1 MTLRWMV
8 CIIHLIFVSI
18 LMYFLVLQLCK
29 KSQNDGGSPVVK
41 TIANDFSPVPK
52 PFSPPRPSNIM
63 DYFTRKATTKTSSP
77 EELKGVSP
85 KSRLRHQKHNSLELE
100 VKRPLQKR
108 TKKSNKAATKLV
120 DTEIAVS
127 NEKDC
132 VIVEDHYD
140 KESLTQTDGKVFS
153 GDEGINLIPEA
164 SFTWEKLDSTATD
177 VVSEK
182 EKRHD
187 DKSKIQS
194 QLDNIELSPIF
205 PSKDKAKKVKSNVRR
220 NQQQE
225 ESDSEST
232 QCDVSMEVNVDET
245 SQLNSST
252 VTISFEEFVRSQ
264 SQDIDE
270 KNIVDNAATQEMD
283 ANPEENVRSGEP
295 VLQAS
300 PQTVTIHAEV
310 HAVSPKQESVATKKV
325 ASIFN
330 RRKETM
336 SPLEL
341 ISPVQ
346 VEARHKLPSSAS
358 LVKRKSNV
366 VLEEED
372 LELAILESEST
383 PKCTDVERKLFMAAF
398 KQPALDGSKTKPG
411 KSQGKTKEVIEKVED
426 IRVREEEATIP
437 PTAEEAPVSKK
448 AAKNKLA
455 RNGRKKKEN
464 GTVRTIPVAAKELV
478 NTNDGGETL
487 EIPVASPP
495 TTPAVRRSTRGAVI
509 QGSTPGTSVRRPR
522 QPSESKSAALHPPAK
537 IRRSKH
543 GVFKAE
549 MVCPPDLNQSPI
561 R

>member
-1 MTLRWMV
+1 MTWIV
-8 CIIHLIFVSI
+8 FYHTFDFCQHSNVFPA
-18 LMYFLVLQLCK
+18 VLQLRK
-29 KSQNDGGSPVVK
+29 KSQNDSGSPVVK

-63 DYFTRKATTKTSSP
+63 DYFTRKAPTKTSSP
-77 EELKGVSP
+77 EQLKGVSP

-100 VKRPLQKR
+100 VKKPLQKR
-108 TKKSNKAATKLV
+108 TKKSNKAAIKLV
-120 DTEIAVS
+120 DTGNAIS

-132 VIVEDHYD
+132 VIVEDRYD
-140 KESLTQTDGKVFS
+140 KESLTQTGGKVFS
-153 GDEGINLIPEA
+153 GDEGINLTPEA
-164 SFTWEKLDSTATD
+164 SFTWENLDITGTD
-177 VVSEK
+177 IVSEK
-182 EKRHD
+182 EKHHD

-225 ESDSEST
+225 ESETEST

-264 SQDIDE
+264 SQEIDE
-270 KNIVDNAATQEMD
+270 KNIVDSTQEMD
-283 ANPEENVRSGEP
+283 ANPEDNVRSGEP
-295 VLQAS
+295 VLQGS

-310 HAVSPKQESVATKKV
+310 HAVSPKPESVATKKV

-346 VEARHKLPSSAS
+346 VEARHKVPSSAS

-398 KQPALDGSKTKPG
+398 KQPALDGSKTKSG

-426 IRVREEEATIP
+426 FRVREEEATIP
-437 PTAEEAPVSKK
+437 PTAEEAPSISKI

-455 RNGRKKKEN
+455 RKGRKKKEN
-464 GTVRTIPVAAKELV
+464 GTVRTIPVAVKELE

-495 TTPAVRRSTRGAVI
+495 STPAVRRSTRGAVI
-509 QGSTPGTSVRRPR
+509 QRSTPGTSVRRPR
-522 QPSESKSAALHPPAK
+522 QPSESKSATLHPPAK

>member
-1 MTLRWMV
+1 M
-8 CIIHLIFVSI
+8 
-18 LMYFLVLQLCK
+18 K
-29 KSQNDGGSPVVK
+29 KP
-41 TIANDFSPVPK
+41 I
-52 PFSPPRPSNIM
+52 
-63 DYFTRKATTKTSSP
+63 
-77 EELKGVSP
+77 
-85 KSRLRHQKHNSLELE
+85 
-100 VKRPLQKR
+100 QKR
-108 TKKSNKAATKLV
+108 TKKSNKAAMKLV
-120 DTEIAVS
+120 DTENAKS

-132 VIVEDHYD
+132 VIVEDHDD

-153 GDEGINLIPEA
+153 GDEGINLTPEA
-164 SFTWEKLDSTATD
+164 SFTWEKLDITTTEN
-177 VVSEK
+177 VSEK
-182 EKRHD
+182 EKHHD

-225 ESDSEST
+225 ESETEST

-270 KNIVDNAATQEMD
+270 KNIVDNAATEEMD
-283 ANPEENVRSGEP
+283 TNPEENIRSGEP
-295 VLQAS
+295 VVQGS

-310 HAVSPKQESVATKKV
+310 HAVSPKQDAVATKKV

-330 RRKETM
+330 RRKDTM
-336 SPLEL
+336 SPIEL
-341 ISPVQ
+341 ISPAQ

-426 IRVREEEATIP
+426 ITVSEEEATIP
-437 PTAEEAPVSKK
+437 PTAEEAPSVSKK

-455 RNGRKKKEN
+455 RKGQKKEEN
-464 GTVRTIPVAAKELV
+464 GTVRTLPAAVKELV
-478 NTNDGGETL
+478 NTIDGGETL

-495 TTPAVRRSTRGAVI
+495 STPAVRRSTRGAVI
-509 QGSTPGTSVRRPR
+509 QRSTPGTSVRRPR

>member
-1 MTLRWMV
+1 
-8 CIIHLIFVSI
+8 
-18 LMYFLVLQLCK
+18 MYFLVLQLRK
-29 KSQNDGGSPVVK
+29 KSQNDSGSPVVK

-63 DYFTRKATTKTSSP
+63 DYFTRKAPTKTSSP
-77 EELKGVSP
+77 EQLKDVSP

-100 VKRPLQKR
+100 VKKPLQKR
-108 TKKSNKAATKLV
+108 TKKSNKAAIKLV
-120 DTEIAVS
+120 GTENAIS

-140 KESLTQTDGKVFS
+140 KESLTQTGGKVFS
-153 GDEGINLIPEA
+153 GDEGINLTPEA
-164 SFTWEKLDSTATD
+164 SFTWENLDITGTD
-177 VVSEK
+177 IVSEK
-182 EKRHD
+182 EKHHD

-225 ESDSEST
+225 ESETEST

-264 SQDIDE
+264 SQEIDE
-270 KNIVDNAATQEMD
+270 KNIVDSTQEMD
-283 ANPEENVRSGEP
+283 ANPEDNVRSGEP
-295 VLQAS
+295 VLQGS

-310 HAVSPKQESVATKKV
+310 HAVSPKSESVATKKV

-346 VEARHKLPSSAS
+346 VEARHKVPSSAS

-398 KQPALDGSKTKPG
+398 KQPALDGSKTKSG

-426 IRVREEEATIP
+426 FRVREEEATIP
-437 PTAEEAPVSKK
+437 PTAEEAPSISKI

-455 RNGRKKKEN
+455 RKGRKKKEN
-464 GTVRTIPVAAKELV
+464 GTVRTIPVAVKELE

-495 TTPAVRRSTRGAVI
+495 STPAVRRSTRGAVI
-509 QGSTPGTSVRRPR
+509 QRSTPGTSVRRPR